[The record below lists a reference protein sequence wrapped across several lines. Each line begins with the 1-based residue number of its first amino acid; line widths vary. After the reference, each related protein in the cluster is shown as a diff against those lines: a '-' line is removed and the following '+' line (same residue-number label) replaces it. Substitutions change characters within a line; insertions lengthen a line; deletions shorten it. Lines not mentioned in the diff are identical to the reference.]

1 MKNYLNKNYKNREI
15 KNYKNLKIQCS
26 NKNINIKLFKISN
39 SKEWYKVVVKDIK
52 MLNINL
58 KYNI

>member
-39 SKEWYKVVVKDIK
+39 SKE
-52 MLNINL
+52 
-58 KYNI
+58 